1 MMINGHTKG
10 IGRIEMKRS
19 QAREVKRRADAGRWV
34 SRKAENSE
42 KIKKNLFCKKVEC
55 LIKDVGRR

>member
-1 MMINGHTKG
+1 
-10 IGRIEMKRS
+10 MKRS

-42 KIKKNLFCKKVEC
+42 KIKKIYFV
-55 LIKDVGRR
+55 RRLSVQ

>member
-19 QAREVKRRADAGRWV
+19 KGREVKRRANAGRWG

-42 KIKKNLFCKKVEC
+42 KIKKIYFV
-55 LIKDVGRR
+55 RRLSVQ